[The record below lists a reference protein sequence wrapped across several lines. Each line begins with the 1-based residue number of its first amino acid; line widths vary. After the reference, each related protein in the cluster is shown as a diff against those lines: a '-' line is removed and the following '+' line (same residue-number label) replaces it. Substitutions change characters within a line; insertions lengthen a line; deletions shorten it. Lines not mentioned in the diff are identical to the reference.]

1 VIRTIWF
8 ASFGVA
14 LVGGL
19 FATKVMSAPI
29 AERPAIA
36 GGLSPEIAALRD
48 ALTKSDQT
56 EVSRRRN

>member
-8 ASFGVA
+8 ASFGLA

-29 AERPAIA
+29 AERPTLASP
-36 GGLSPEIAALRD
+36 SPEIAPRD
-48 ALTKSDQT
+48 ALTKSDQAA
-56 EVSRRRN
+56 VNRHGN

>member
-8 ASFGVA
+8 ASFDLA

-29 AERPAIA
+29 AERPAVDR
-36 GGLSPEIAALRD
+36 GPFPKIAALRD

-56 EVSRRRN
+56 AVSCRRD